1 MICGNLRAS
10 VGTPSSE
17 VPRRELDFRDE
28 RGGFSLILK
37 RNCSISPA
45 DLLCVFAALA
55 FVVLTIGA
63 GFAAAGAWLVLP
75 FAGLEVLLLGVAFF
89 VYARHAADYER
100 IELRSGRLTV
110 EVAEAQRMA
119 RYELDPRRATICLE
133 KAGGCGARVL
143 LRGLNEKDLELGRHL
158 DAATRAAFGAELE
171 KRLRI

>member
-1 MICGNLRAS
+1 

-45 DLLCVFAALA
+45 GLLCVFAALA

-63 GFAAAGAWLVLP
+63 GLAAAGAWLVLP

-89 VYARHAADYER
+89 SLCA
-100 IELRSGRLTV
+100 
-110 EVAEAQRMA
+110 
-119 RYELDPRRATICLE
+119 PRR
-133 KAGGCGARVL
+133 G
-143 LRGLNEKDLELGRHL
+143 LREDRI
-158 DAATRAAFGAELE
+158 AFGKAHG
-171 KRLRI
+171 RSR